1 MKLDNLPV
9 NWFDFF
15 LLLWLVLGILRG
27 RKLGMSQELLIFL
40 QWAAIVVVCSVTY
53 QPLGD
58 WLWQTSHVMSRL
70 IFYIIA
76 YVLSASLVSSAFV
89 LVKRLLGGKLIGS
102 DTFGKWEY
110 YFGMPAGML
119 RFFCILLTGLAVLN
133 ARLYTAK
140 EIQVDRAYQ
149 MKNFDSEFF
158 PKLYQIQADVF
169 EKSLSGKLIKQ
180 HLPFLLIKPTGQDSS
195 QPFKQKEWQEVK

>member
-1 MKLDNLPV
+1 MKWDNLPI
-9 NWFDFF
+9 NWFDIFVLF
-15 LLLWLVLGILRG
+15 WLVLGILRG

-40 QWAAIVVVCSVTY
+40 QWAAIVIVCAVTY

-58 WLWQTSHVMSRL
+58 WLFLTAHMLSRL

-119 RFFCILLTGLAVLN
+119 RFFCMLLTGLAVLN
-133 ARLYTAK
+133 SRLYTPQ
-140 EIQVDRAYQ
+140 EIQADRAYQ

-158 PKLYQIQADVF
+158 PKLYQIQAGVF

-180 HLPFLLIKPTGQDSS
+180 HLAFLLIKPTGQERSAPYK
-195 QPFKQKEWQEVK
+195 QPDWQMK